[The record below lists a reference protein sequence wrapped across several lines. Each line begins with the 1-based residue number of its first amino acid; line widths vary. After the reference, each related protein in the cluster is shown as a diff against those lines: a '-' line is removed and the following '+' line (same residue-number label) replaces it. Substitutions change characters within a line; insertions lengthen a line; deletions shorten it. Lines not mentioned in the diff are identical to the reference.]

1 MEDERKDTELVKYEK
16 YYSEEGLKD
25 KITAYAKKA
34 GSKVIYPVL
43 LLFYVLQSKSIPV
56 KTKMKIYG
64 VLGYFILPADLIP
77 DFAAGFGYTDDFTA
91 LIWVLNT
98 ISDSIT
104 PDIEAKAKK
113 PLADCIKKLGP
124 HCYSHRNVA
133 RECPKNYFLNLKL
146 LTIKNTL
153 QR

>member
-1 MEDERKDTELVKYEK
+1 MEEERNKGTELVKYEK

-25 KITAYAKKA
+25 KIATYAKKA

-113 PLADCIKKLGP
+113 A
-124 HCYSHRNVA
+124 RN
-133 RECPKNYFLNLKL
+133 
-146 LTIKNTL
+146 
-153 QR
+153 

>member
-1 MEDERKDTELVKYEK
+1 MEEERNKGSELVKYKK

-25 KITAYAKKA
+25 KIATYAKKA

-113 PLADCIKKLGP
+113 ALSDLGLEIKENP
-124 HCYSHRNVA
+124 N
-133 RECPKNYFLNLKL
+133 
-146 LTIKNTL
+146 
-153 QR
+153 

>member
-1 MEDERKDTELVKYEK
+1 
-16 YYSEEGLKD
+16 
-25 KITAYAKKA
+25 
-34 GSKVIYPVL
+34 
-43 LLFYVLQSKSIPV
+43 
-56 KTKMKIYG
+56 MKIYG

-113 PLADCIKKLGP
+113 TLADLGLDIKSNFD
-124 HCYSHRNVA
+124 Y
-133 RECPKNYFLNLKL
+133 
-146 LTIKNTL
+146 
-153 QR
+153 

>member
-1 MEDERKDTELVKYEK
+1 MEEEREKGTELVKYEK

-25 KITAYAKKA
+25 KIATYAKKA

-64 VLGYFILPADLIP
+64 VLGYFILPTDLIP

-113 PLADCIKKLGP
+113 TLSDLGLEIKDNP
-124 HCYSHRNVA
+124 N
-133 RECPKNYFLNLKL
+133 
-146 LTIKNTL
+146 
-153 QR
+153 